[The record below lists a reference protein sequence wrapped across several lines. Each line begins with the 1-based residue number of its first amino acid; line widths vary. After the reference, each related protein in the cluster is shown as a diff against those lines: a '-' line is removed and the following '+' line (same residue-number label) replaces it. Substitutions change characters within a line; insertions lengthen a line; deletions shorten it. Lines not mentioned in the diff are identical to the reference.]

1 MPIFYYDKKIKDLEL
16 NSKFSEIIDYLETLF
31 IKEDDVHKLAS
42 LIVYSWY
49 FFIEGGFLL
58 SDNNFDDEFYISKWS
73 FYLNYGEKKYS
84 NVPEIL
90 FISGYTLG
98 LHWFFL
104 DSKYNKKT
112 GIELMKHCY
121 EISSDLS
128 MKKLSNYFIHND
140 LKSKKNIVLEQAS
153 EICNELFPSDSMI
166 DRYFRSVLI

>member
-1 MPIFYYDKKIKDLEL
+1 MPVLYCDKKIKDFEKRL
-16 NSKFSEIIDYLETLF
+16 NLSQIIDYLEALF
-31 IKEDDVHKLAS
+31 IKKEDEHKLAS

-58 SDNNFDDEFYISKWS
+58 SDNNFDDEFYLSKWS
-73 FYLNYGEKKYS
+73 FYLDYGEKNYS

-90 FISGYTLG
+90 FVSGYTLG

-112 GIELMKHCY
+112 GIEFMKRCC

-153 EICNELFPSDSMI
+153 EICNEMFPSDSMT